1 MNRKLLIEV
10 IKFIIVGA
18 INTLNYYIIYLTLL
32 KIFKVPYLISHSVG
46 FLISFFISFL
56 LNCYFVYKVQ
66 PTWKKFLS
74 FPLTQLINMGVQTF
88 LLWLLV
94 DIYQLSAI
102 FAPIIGLVVTVPIT
116 FMLSKYVLKDR

>member
-1 MNRKLLIEV
+1 MDRKLILEL
-10 IKFIIVGA
+10 IKFIIVGV

-32 KIFKVPYLISHSVG
+32 EVFKVPYLISHSLG
-46 FLISFFISFL
+46 FLISFIISFL

-66 PTWKKFLS
+66 PTWRKFLS

-94 DIYQLSAI
+94 DVYQLSAI
-102 FAPIIGLVVTVPIT
+102 FAPIMGLVVTIPIT
-116 FMLSKYVLKDR
+116 FILSKYILKD